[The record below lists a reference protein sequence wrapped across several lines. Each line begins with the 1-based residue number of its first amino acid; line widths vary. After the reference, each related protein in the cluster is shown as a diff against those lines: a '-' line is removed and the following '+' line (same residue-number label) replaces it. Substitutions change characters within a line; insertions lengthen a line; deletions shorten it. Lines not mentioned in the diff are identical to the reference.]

1 MQLDQ
6 ILSAAVRG
14 GASDVVLKTGTV
26 PRFRFRG
33 ELVAP
38 ENGVVISPEL
48 MMGWLRKL
56 LPADKQDLRKE
67 RDFAYQT
74 PDGHRFRVNAFMQR
88 GLCTVVARVVLG
100 HIRSLEELQL
110 PTVISEL
117 TKEQRGLILITGVTG
132 SGKSTT
138 LAAML
143 DKINRTRSVHIVTIE
158 DPIEYVLRDELSV
171 IQQREV
177 GIDTDSFE
185 SALRAA
191 MRQNPDVIMIGEM
204 RDQSTTETALRAAET
219 GHLVFSTLHTSDA
232 TEALGRLIGMFPR
245 DDYSKIRGAIA
256 RALRAVVS
264 QRLIPRSD
272 GRGMVASVEIMLV
285 TGAIRDLITEGSGFD
300 KIKQMIKDGR
310 AVYGMQTFD
319 DSLANLVT
327 SGLITRQDA
336 LKYASS
342 RQELELSLAGVGQ

>member
-14 GASDVVLKTGTV
+14 GASDVVLKTGCL
-26 PRFRFRG
+26 PKFRFRG
-33 ELVAP
+33 ELVSP

-48 MMGWLRKL
+48 MMAWLRKL
-56 LPADKQDLRKE
+56 LPAEQQDLRKE

-88 GLCTVVARVVLG
+88 GLYTVVARVVLG

-110 PTVISEL
+110 PPILAEL
-117 TKEQRGLILITGVTG
+117 AKESRGLILVTGVTG

-138 LAAML
+138 LAAMI
-143 DKINRTRSVHIVTIE
+143 DRINRTRAAHILTIE
-158 DPIEYVLRDELSV
+158 DPIEYLLRDELSV
-171 IQQREV
+171 IEQREV
-177 GIDTDSFE
+177 GIDTESFDA
-185 SALRAA
+185 ALRAA

-204 RDQSTTETALRAAET
+204 RDRTTAETGLRAAET

-232 TEALGRLIGMFPR
+232 VESLGRLIGMFTAE
-245 DDYSKIRGAIA
+245 DSSKIRDSLA
-256 RALRAVVS
+256 RSLRAVIS

-272 GRGMVASVEIMLV
+272 GRGMVASVEVMVV
-285 TGAIRDLITEGSGFD
+285 TGAIRELILEGAGLER
-300 KIKQMIKDGR
+300 IKHLIREGR
-310 AVYGMQTFD
+310 AAYGMQTFD
-319 DSLANLVT
+319 DSIATLVT
-327 SGLITRQDA
+327 NGLITREDA

-342 RQELELSLAGVGQ
+342 RQELELSLSGVGQ

>member
-6 ILSAAVRG
+6 ILTAAVRG

-38 ENGVVISPEL
+38 ENGTVISPEL

-56 LPADKQDLRKE
+56 LPAEKQDLRKE

-88 GLCTVVARVVLG
+88 GLHTVVARVVLG

-110 PTVISEL
+110 PPVIAQL
-117 TKEQRGLILITGVTG
+117 TKEQRGLVLVTGVTG

-138 LAAML
+138 LAAMI
-143 DKINRTRSVHIVTIE
+143 DRINRTRAAHILTIE

-171 IQQREV
+171 IEQREV
-177 GIDTDSFE
+177 GIDTESFE
-185 SALRAA
+185 AALRAA

-204 RDQSTTETALRAAET
+204 RDQTTTETAMRAAET

-232 TEALGRLIGMFPR
+232 VESLGRLIGMFPR
-245 DDYSKIRGAIA
+245 DDSNKIRDAIA
-256 RALRAVVS
+256 RSLKAVIS

-272 GRGMVASVEIMLV
+272 GRGMVASVEVMIV
-285 TGAIRDLITEGSGFD
+285 TGAIRELILDGSGFG
-300 KIKQMIKDGR
+300 KIKHMIKEGR
-310 AVYGMQTFD
+310 DVYGMQTFD

-327 SGLITRQDA
+327 NGLITREDA
-336 LKYASS
+336 LRYASS
-342 RQELELSLAGVGQ
+342 RQELELSLTGVGQ